1 MPDHE
6 AEPPRWEGAE
16 PQPAPGA
23 PSGPA
28 SAEAASREA
37 PALRLPEAAEEAG
50 AAPERHASWLE
61 LFFDLVVVAAVAQ
74 LAGRLLGDPSAGD
87 VGLCIALYVAVWLV
101 WTSFMLYANVSAAR
115 TRQQSMLVAMAGIAV
130 MAAAIPDLTGSRAK
144 VFIVAYVFTRVL
156 GMRSWVRTRQALTS
170 WPAAQVSAGLGPWLY
185 SLWLRPPARYW
196 LWGLGLALD
205 LGQSMLAAGRSEFVL
220 NSMREHVRRRQVR
233 LRRRGTRAA
242 LWSDAD
248 VSEARLDLSLLDE
261 RLGLF
266 VIIVLGEAVAQV
278 IVAAGHVD
286 WSNQLAGAASA
297 SFVLL
302 VGLWWLTFRYG
313 FTAVPHFGSSDLALR
328 ATMPIHLLTTMS
340 ITGIAAGLGGL
351 VEHLDGS
358 LPASQRWLLCGGVA
372 AYFLTTGG
380 AGLLAGA
387 PLLWLLG
394 WALPSVAAP
403 VLLAVFGGP
412 LRITSLPWYLA
423 AVVAWQVAYG
433 LVRRRRIEAA
443 DPAED
448 QQGRGS

>member
-1 MPDHE
+1 MPNHE
-6 AEPPRWEGAE
+6 VEPPRSERAD
-16 PQPAPGA
+16 PQRAPGA
-23 PSGPA
+23 PSAPA
-28 SAEAASREA
+28 PAETQEAPGAPRPAEAAEQ
-37 PALRLPEAAEEAG
+37 PGE
-50 AAPERHASWLE
+50 APERHASWLE

-74 LAGRLLGDPSAGD
+74 LADRLQGDPSAAD
-87 VGLCIALYVAVWLV
+87 VGLCIVLYVAVWLV
-101 WTSFMLYANVSAAR
+101 WTSFMLYANVSATR

-130 MAAAIPDLTGSRAK
+130 MAAAIPEVTGSRAK
-144 VFIVAYVFTRVL
+144 AFIVAYVFTRVL
-156 GMRSWVRTRQALTS
+156 GVRSWVRTRQALTS
-170 WPAAQVSAGLGPWLY
+170 WPAAQVSAGLGLWLY

-196 LWGLGLALD
+196 IWGLGLALD
-205 LGQSMLAAGRSEFVL
+205 LGQSVLAAGRSEFVL
-220 NSMREHVRRRQVR
+220 NSMREQVHRRQLR
-233 LRRRGTRAA
+233 LNRRGTRF
-242 LWSDAD
+242 AD
-248 VSEARLDLSLLDE
+248 GSNLEVSEARLDLSLLDE

-286 WSNQLAGAASA
+286 WSNGLAGVASA

-302 VGLWWLTFRYG
+302 VGLWSLTFRYG

-351 VEHLDGS
+351 VGHLDGG
-358 LPASQRWLLCGGVA
+358 LPAGQRWLLCGGVA

-387 PLLWLLG
+387 PPLWLLG
-394 WALPSVAAP
+394 WALPSVVAP
-403 VLLAVFGGP
+403 ILLAVFGGP
-412 LRITSLPWYLA
+412 LRISSLPWYLA

-433 LVRRRRIEAA
+433 LRRRRVEAA
-443 DPAED
+443 DPAGD

>member
-1 MPDHE
+1 MPNHE
-6 AEPPRWEGAE
+6 AEPPRSAGAE
-16 PQPAPGA
+16 APQLSAQAASQAAPGA
-23 PSGPA
+23 PRPA
-28 SAEAASREA
+28 DATDESESAGS
-37 PALRLPEAAEEAG
+37 
-50 AAPERHASWLE
+50 PERHASWLE

-74 LAGRLLGDPSAGD
+74 LADRLLGDPSAAD

-101 WTSFMLYANVSAAR
+101 WTSFMLYANVSATR

-130 MAAAIPDLTGSRAK
+130 MAAAIPEVTGSRAK
-144 VFIVAYVFTRVL
+144 AFIVAYVFTRVL
-156 GMRSWVRTRQALTS
+156 GVRSWVRSRQALTS
-170 WPAAQVSAGLGPWLY
+170 WPAAQVSVGLGPWLY

-196 LWGLGLALD
+196 MWGLGLALD
-205 LGQSMLAAGRSEFVL
+205 LGQSMLVAGRSEFVL
-220 NSMREHVRRRQVR
+220 SSMREHVRRRQLR
-233 LRRRGTRAA
+233 LRRRGTKAA
-242 LWSDAD
+242 LWSDAE

-286 WSNQLAGAASA
+286 WSNQLAGVASA

-340 ITGIAAGLGGL
+340 ITGIAAGLGEL
-351 VEHLDGS
+351 VAHLDGG

-387 PLLWLLG
+387 PPLWLLG

-403 VLLAVFGGP
+403 VLLAVFGEP
-412 LRITSLPWYLA
+412 LRTTSLPWYLA

-433 LVRRRRIEAA
+433 LVRHRRSEAA
-443 DPAED
+443 DPA
-448 QQGRGS
+448 GGSGGG

>member
-1 MPDHE
+1 MPNHE
-6 AEPPRWEGAE
+6 GQPPRAQAAGQQRVPA
-16 PQPAPGA
+16 APGA
-23 PSGPA
+23 PGPV
-28 SAEAASREA
+28 EAAGP
-37 PALRLPEAAEEAG
+37 PAETQD
-50 AAPERHASWLE
+50 APERHASWLE

-74 LAGRLLGDPSAGD
+74 LADRLRGDPSAGD
-87 VGLCIALYVAVWLV
+87 VGLCIALYVAIWLV

-130 MAAAIPDLTGSRAK
+130 MAAAIPDVTGSRAK

-156 GMRSWVRTRQALTS
+156 GVRSWVRTRQALTS

-196 LWGLGLALD
+196 VWGLGLALE
-205 LGQSMLAAGRSEFVL
+205 LGQSMLVAGRSEFVL

-233 LRRRGTRAA
+233 LRRRGTRAPDGSE
-242 LWSDAD
+242 LE

-278 IVAAGHVD
+278 IIAAGEVD
-286 WSNQLAGAASA
+286 WSNELAGVASA

-351 VEHLDGS
+351 VAHLDAG

-387 PLLWLLG
+387 PPLWLLG

-433 LVRRRRIEAA
+433 LLRHRRAEA
-443 DPAED
+443 
-448 QQGRGS
+448 G